1 MILLF
6 TVLATLILCAAAVVP
21 AAALAAVSDAFEPDG
36 SCGIAKPITVDA
48 TAQQHTLF
56 PGGDEDWV
64 SFAVIAGQTYAIET
78 ASGTPAEDIDTV
90 LYLYDADGTTEI
102 GYDDDGGQGTYS
114 LTEYAADSDTTVY
127 AKVVGYYGNTTGA
140 YALGVSTV
148 TAPVGDAYEPDD
160 SSVAA
165 SPIAVDAAA
174 QQHTIHLDDDEDW
187 VSFTVTAGRAYTI
200 QTAEGTPADSMDTVL
215 YLYDS
220 DGMTLIDYNYDD
232 PYSYYPYYS
241 RIDYVADADKTVYA
255 MVRGGDFG
263 RTGAY
268 ALSVKLVGDSYE
280 PDGSFGLAT
289 PLTVGAAAQQHSIDP
304 DDDEDWVSFTVE
316 TGYKYALT
324 TAPGASPDDPN
335 TELYLYD
342 SDGTTLITSN
352 SDDETEDRGYFSRID
367 YTADADKTVFAKVAG
382 WDTGTYTLSV
392 TLVGDSYEPD
402 DSSAVAN
409 PIAVGD
415 AAQQHTIDPAGDDDW
430 VSFSVEA
437 GWRYSIETAP
447 GTPPDDPDTVLDLY
461 DSDGTTFID
470 SNHDYEGNYSRIEYE
485 ADQNKTVYAA
495 VAGMDSGSYALS
507 VTRTPIMKIGVV
519 PTSIDFGEVAVGASL
534 RRTVVVENQGVAPLD
549 VGSVQL
555 TGAGFSIVRDD
566 AGGTAIPVGE
576 SREIE
581 VAYTPTV
588 AYTGAASA
596 VQHDWTTLVAH
607 YNYSGGI
614 LVSVSLYTGFQN
626 VGGTGS
632 LGWRVRIGAPEWTGT
647 GAVVAGGKY
656 NMRLVVSPGSGS
668 LVQVLQPVSDSFS
681 IAGTGSSVLGV
692 TYLRVRDAYL
702 SIESNDDD
710 EPTIDVDMFGVAVP
724 AGPDATPPT
733 TTDDADGLWHRTPVT
748 VLLTAEDEAGG
759 SGMVGGEA
767 KTEYSKDGGATWV
780 EGTSV
785 TYGIWKR
792 GGGSG
797 MHTLLYRSSDAAGNL
812 EETRSCEVKIDAR
825 APLTS
830 DDAPSTPQSG
840 AVTVHLTAADSL
852 FGVSACSGLAA
863 TWYRLDNGGWTQG
876 ASVPVL
882 GTGLHWISY
891 YSTDNAGNA
900 EYVKSCSMTISG
912 SAIVKRTL
920 RGLVRR

>member
-382 WDTGTYTLSV
+382 WDTGTYALSV

-470 SNHDYEGNYSRIEYE
+470 SNHDYEGNYSQFEYE

-495 VAGMDSGSYALS
+495 VAGMDSGGYALS
-507 VTRTPIMKIGVV
+507 VTRTSIMKIGVV
-519 PTSIDFGEVAVGASL
+519 PTAWTSAGSRSRQPAADGLVEARVSVPL
-534 RRTVVVENQGVAPLD
+534 RRKRAARRAVLD
-549 VGSVQL
+549 G
-555 TGAGFSIVRDD
+555 RDD
-566 AGGTAIPVGE
+566 AGGTAIPVGRVAPR
-576 SREIE
+576 SRWPPPS
-581 VAYTPTV
+581 AYR
-588 AYTGAASA
+588 ARRRGAARLDGLRRPLQA
-596 VQHDWTTLVAH
+596 VRR
-607 YNYSGGI
+607 I
-614 LVSVSLYTGFQN
+614 LVGVSLYTG
-626 VGGTGS
+626 
-632 LGWRVRIGAPEWTGT
+632 
-647 GAVVAGGKY
+647 
-656 NMRLVVSPGSGS
+656 SG
-668 LVQVLQPVSDSFS
+668 
-681 IAGTGSSVLGV
+681 
-692 TYLRVRDAYL
+692 
-702 SIESNDDD
+702 
-710 EPTIDVDMFGVAVP
+710 
-724 AGPDATPPT
+724 
-733 TTDDADGLWHRTPVT
+733 
-748 VLLTAEDEAGG
+748 
-759 SGMVGGEA
+759 
-767 KTEYSKDGGATWV
+767 
-780 EGTSV
+780 
-785 TYGIWKR
+785 
-792 GGGSG
+792 
-797 MHTLLYRSSDAAGNL
+797 
-812 EETRSCEVKIDAR
+812 
-825 APLTS
+825 
-830 DDAPSTPQSG
+830 
-840 AVTVHLTAADSL
+840 
-852 FGVSACSGLAA
+852 GVSADGQS
-863 TWYRLDNGGWTQG
+863 W
-876 ASVPVL
+876 L
-882 GTGLHWISY
+882 GPDRG
-891 YSTDNAGNA
+891 DG
-900 EYVKSCSMTISG
+900 
-912 SAIVKRTL
+912 RTAPRR
-920 RGLVRR
+920 RGK